1 MIHDRRPSY
10 ADTLFERGRLPG
22 IVDKEENPRQPGD
35 EDESGHKIHR
45 QGVWSRML
53 HWELD
58 AANAEDKH
66 ERRKSRFSDSTADS
80 YGRRQSG
87 YSDVGQRQ
95 ERRESGYSS
104 AGGRHERKHER
115 KRSEYERIQ

>member
-1 MIHDRRPSY
+1 MRQDRRPSY

-22 IVDKEENPRQPGD
+22 ITDEEEEPRRAGDKD
-35 EDESGHKIHR
+35 EAGNKIHHE
-45 QGVWSRML
+45 GVWARML

-66 ERRKSRFSDSTADS
+66 SRRKSRLSQSSEDSHGRRKSTFSDA
-80 YGRRQSG
+80 GHRW
-87 YSDVGQRQ
+87 

-104 AGGRHERKHER
+104 AGGRHET
-115 KRSEYERIQ
+115 KRSEYERIK